1 MQVQDKYI
9 IRNLEMEKCKMVILL
24 SQKFSSKIK
33 DTMEKVEKEMES
45 PTSSSLLLG
54 FGEGSIKCEIIMR
67 YVTAVTTRNTPRLK
81 KLQYNH
87 LT

>member
-45 PTSSSLLLG
+45 PTSSSLLLNLARVAL
-54 FGEGSIKCEIIMR
+54 K
-67 YVTAVTTRNTPRLK
+67 ARL
-81 KLQYNH
+81 
-87 LT
+87 

>member
-45 PTSSSLLLG
+45 PTSSSLLL
-54 FGEGSIKCEIIMR
+54 ILAR
-67 YVTAVTTRNTPRLK
+67 VALNARL
-81 KLQYNH
+81 
-87 LT
+87 